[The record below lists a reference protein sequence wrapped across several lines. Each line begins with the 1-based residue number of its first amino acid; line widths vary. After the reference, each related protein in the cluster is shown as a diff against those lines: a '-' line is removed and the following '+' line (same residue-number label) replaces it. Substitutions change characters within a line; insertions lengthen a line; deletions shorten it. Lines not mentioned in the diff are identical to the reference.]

1 MLSSL
6 NNTKKSLLKKLRSNR
21 TIKNDKVL
29 DAFQAIPRE
38 LFILPKFKK
47 EAYIDA
53 PLSIN
58 YKQTISQ
65 PSTVF
70 AMVEALEIKKTDK
83 VLEIGSGSGYEA
95 AILSRLSDQVYSV
108 EIVPELVDFARKNL
122 TKAKIK
128 NVKIIQHDGGLG
140 YKKQAPYDKIIVSA
154 ACKEIPDALIEQL
167 KDGGIF
173 IAPVGDDLHMQ
184 KMIKVAK
191 HNQDLEQI
199 NLGSYVFVPLT
210 GEFGQI

>member
-29 DAFQAIPRE
+29 DAFQDIPRE
-38 LFILPKFKK
+38 LFVLPKFKK

-154 ACKEIPDALIEQL
+154 ACKEVSDALIEQL
-167 KDGGIF
+167 KDDGIF
-173 IAPVGDDLHMQ
+173 IAPVGDLHIQ
-184 KMIKVAK
+184 KMIKVVK

-210 GEFGQI
+210 GKFGQT

>member
-29 DAFQAIPRE
+29 DAFQDIPRE

-70 AMVEALEIKKTDK
+70 AMIEALEIKKTDK

-95 AILSRLSDQVYSV
+95 AVLSRLSDQVYSV

-122 TKAKIK
+122 AKAKIK
-128 NVKIIQHDGGLG
+128 NVEIIQYDGGLG

-154 ACKEIPDALIEQL
+154 ACKEVSDALIEQL
-167 KDGGIF
+167 KDDGIF
-173 IAPVGDDLHMQ
+173 IAPVGDLHIQ
-184 KMIKVAK
+184 KMIKVVK

-210 GEFGQI
+210 GKFGQT

>member
-29 DAFQAIPRE
+29 DAFQDIPRE
-38 LFILPKFKK
+38 LFVLPKFKK

-70 AMVEALEIKKTDK
+70 AMIEALEIKKTDK

-95 AILSRLSDQVYSV
+95 AVLSRLSDQVYSV

-122 TKAKIK
+122 AKAKIK
-128 NVKIIQHDGGLG
+128 KR
-140 YKKQAPYDKIIVSA
+140 
-154 ACKEIPDALIEQL
+154 
-167 KDGGIF
+167 
-173 IAPVGDDLHMQ
+173 
-184 KMIKVAK
+184 
-191 HNQDLEQI
+191 
-199 NLGSYVFVPLT
+199 
-210 GEFGQI
+210 